1 MKEAAEK
8 EWEEFKAERTAGV
21 EEIGHLRERVAEEE
35 ERKKTERRELTA
47 DEDIHMGEDDK
58 KDVKPIPSTN
68 GTSDEKPTEVP
79 KMEVDDEHPASEV
92 KVEEEVPKKKQGTG
106 ADEHERRLQESIYR
120 KMEQNRPK
128 KEFQSGP
135 RNVSAGGRI
144 SQPAGKTFAV

>member
-35 ERKKTERRELTA
+35 ERKKTERRESTA

-58 KDVKPIPSTN
+58 KDVKPIPTTN

-92 KVEEEVPKKKQGTG
+92 KVEEE
-106 ADEHERRLQESIYR
+106 E
-120 KMEQNRPK
+120 PK
-128 KEFQSGP
+128 KEP
-135 RNVSAGGRI
+135 VSAPVPAVPEVPVT
-144 SQPAGKTFAV
+144 SQAGAGDEDDAVEY